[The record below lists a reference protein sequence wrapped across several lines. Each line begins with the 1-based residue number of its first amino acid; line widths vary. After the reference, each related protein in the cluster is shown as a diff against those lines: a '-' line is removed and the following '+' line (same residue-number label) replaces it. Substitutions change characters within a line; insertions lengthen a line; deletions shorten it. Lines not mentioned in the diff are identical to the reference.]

1 MTTRAPALRRWAQF
15 HIRCGGTCVAP
26 GRPERGGW
34 PREPGSGC
42 ERIRV
47 ARNLSHLGRC
57 RCPAA
62 DSESDAMRKSRP
74 LCATFLAS
82 LALVACHPHED
93 EQGDDFALSTR
104 RAGCTRGRVRH
115 PRSTAAVQRGHLPCS
130 DCHSEDVMPA
140 NPKRR
145 ELKIAHQDIALKHDA
160 EHRWCLDCHARQR
173 PRFPALGERRES
185 AFRGE
190 HYCLC
195 GQCHGDKYRD
205 WRAGVHGRRT
215 GHWDG
220 EEAVPPVRALPQLP
234 RPPPSL
240 CSKPEAPPERPVRTP

>member
-1 MTTRAPALRRWAQF
+1 
-15 HIRCGGTCVAP
+15 
-26 GRPERGGW
+26 
-34 PREPGSGC
+34 
-42 ERIRV
+42 
-47 ARNLSHLGRC
+47 
-57 RCPAA
+57 
-62 DSESDAMRKSRP
+62 MRKSRP

-93 EQGDDFALSTR
+93 EQGDDFALSTG
-104 RAGCTRGRVRH
+104 AAPVARVDEFAIH
-115 PRSTAAVQRGHLPCS
+115 VPPPPFSEGIFPCS

-160 EHRWCLDCHARQR
+160 EHRWCLDCHDANDRDSLHL
-173 PRFPALGERRES
+173 ASGEKVPFEES
-185 AFRGE
+185 YR
-190 HYCLC
+190 LC

-220 EEAVPPVRALPQLP
+220 EKQYL
-234 RPPPSL
+234 L
-240 CSKPEAPPERPVRTP
+240 CVHCHNSHAPAFAPLKPEAPPERPVRTP